1 MLLPCDSPYI
11 RALTTQ
17 RQTYSVGQS
26 EFLPFDVEKL
36 LANLIYKELKLAR
49 EQERLKNALA
59 ERYDYESRSLFKDVD
74 DINYNYVD
82 ASNLRRYI
90 IKTG

>member
-1 MLLPCDSPYI
+1 MGP
-11 RALTTQ
+11 
-17 RQTYSVGQS
+17 S

-49 EQERLKNALA
+49 EQERLKNVLA

-74 DINYNYVD
+74 DINYNYID
-82 ASNLRRYI
+82 AANLRRYI